1 MLVFQIII
9 ITLHPQSQINMI
21 KRKADELIR
30 NFILHDKRSL
40 LVTGARQVGKTF
52 SIRKVGKECFD
63 NVVEINFVEQPDAI
77 ELFGEQKGA
86 KDLLLR
92 LSAFTKKPLVPGKTL
107 IFFDE
112 VQECKEIVTAI
123 KFLVDEGSYK
133 YVMSGS
139 LLGVELE
146 DLRSVPVGYM
156 DEIEMYPLDLLE
168 FFEAIGIGTD
178 VIEHLRKS
186 FEDKTPVDDFIHK
199 RMLEAIRLYLIVG
212 GMPAAVQKYLDTNN
226 LRRVYEEQRGIIR
239 TYKRDITK
247 YDHDHK
253 LQIEEIYD
261 LIPSELN
268 AKNKRFILKQ
278 LKAAS
283 MREKSELA
291 QISEREQTRPK
302 ANVNARFSKYED
314 SFLWLRDA
322 GVAIPTY
329 NVEEPRVPLLLN
341 KQRNLFKL
349 FLNDVGLLAAMYG
362 GNIQARLLSPDPN
375 INFGSVFENLVAQE
389 LYAHGFTEAQQHS
402 LYYFNSKKQGELDF
416 VVEYAG
422 NMLPIEVKSGKD
434 YERHNALSNVME
446 NKDYAVPMAYVF
458 CQENVQ
464 VKGKVIYYPI
474 YMITF
479 FEQIQAEESIFKFDL
494 AGLKSTNP

>member
-1 MLVFQIII
+1 MNYLYWKNVIKLNYLHWKNVFYLIFLLVFKLNTVILYPKIQVD
-9 ITLHPQSQINMI
+9 MI

-30 NFILHDKRSL
+30 NFILNDKRSL
-40 LVTGARQVGKTF
+40 LITGARQVGKTF

-63 NVVEINFVEQPDAI
+63 NVVEINFIEQPDAV
-77 ELFGEQKGA
+77 ELFSEQKGA

-107 IFFDE
+107 IFLDE

-139 LLGVELE
+139 LLGVELD

-168 FFEAIGIGTD
+168 FFEAIGIGAD
-178 VIEHLRKS
+178 VISHLRMCFEEKS
-186 FEDKTPVDDFIHK
+186 PVDEFIHK
-199 RMLEAIRLYLIVG
+199 RMLEAVRLYLIVG
-212 GMPAAVQKYLDTNN
+212 GMPAVVQKYLDTNN
-226 LRRVYEEQRGIIR
+226 LRSVYEEQRGIIR
-239 TYKRDITK
+239 TYKSDITK

-268 AKNKRFILKQ
+268 AKNKRFILKK
-278 LKAAS
+278 LN
-283 MREKSELA
+283 EKG
-291 QISEREQTRPK
+291 
-302 ANVNARFSKYED
+302 RFSKYED
-314 SFLWLRDA
+314 SFLWLKDA

-329 NVEEPRVPLLLN
+329 NVEEPRLPLLLN

-362 GNIQARLLSPDPN
+362 GNIQTKLLTSNPD

-389 LYAHGFTEAQQHS
+389 LYAHGFSKAGQHS

-416 VVEYAG
+416 VIEDDG
-422 NMLPIEVKSGKD
+422 NILPIEVKSGKD

-446 NKDYAVPMAYVF
+446 NEEYAIPMAYVF
-458 CQENVQ
+458 CGENVQ
-464 VKGKVIYYPI
+464 TNGSLIYYPI

-479 FEQIQAEESIFKFDL
+479 LEQTHIEEKVYKFDL
-494 AGLKSTNP
+494 KGLS